1 MMQAAQLAAEAA
13 MAEAAREASASRSS
27 SRHSQLEDASNS
39 EIDMHY
45 NDEEPE
51 MNPEQIA
58 FLKAMQAADI
68 GDHASMLHDLGMM
81 GIGSSAH
88 DSVKSLLKMLAQQD
102 QEHRRPEEHY
112 LTIAQNGKWCIRTQV

>member
-1 MMQAAQLAAEAA
+1 

-27 SRHSQLEDASNS
+27 SRHSQLQDASNS
-39 EIDMHY
+39 EIDMQY

-68 GDHASMLHDLGMM
+68 GDQASMLHDLGMM
-81 GIGSSAH
+81 GIGSAH